1 MVVVTG
7 DVDHG
12 KTALVQ
18 VLTGMETDW
27 LAEEKRRGISI
38 TLGVAHL
45 RMAGVTID
53 LIEMP
58 GHERFVRTMDSGV
71 TRIDAVL
78 MVVAANQ
85 GVTVRAIDKVQKCGV
100 LLRHKVIGA
109 AKRRL
114 TTLLRDQVC
123 WWANL
128 SLRLAFLVNTACS
141 CLSIRVTDRRVL
153 ATPR

>member
-1 MVVVTG
+1 M
-7 DVDHG
+7 
-12 KTALVQ
+12 
-18 VLTGMETDW
+18 
-27 LAEEKRRGISI
+27 
-38 TLGVAHL
+38 
-45 RMAGVTID
+45 
-53 LIEMP
+53 
-58 GHERFVRTMDSGV
+58 
-71 TRIDAVL
+71 L